1 MGRKKFVRCSFCGK
15 NTKEIGFVIQ
25 GNALETD
32 VFICKPCN
40 DTCAQLFDA
49 KNKTIASSSKK
60 QLDKKNVFPKHIKE
74 YLDLHVIGQEK
85 AKYALSIA
93 ISNHYKRINFENST
107 DIQLSKTN
115 VLLIGPTGSGKT
127 LLVKKLA
134 EYLQVP
140 FVIGDATSLTE
151 AGYVGDDVESLIASL
166 LMKSDYDVTKAQ
178 KGIIYIDEIDKIAK
192 KGSHVSISR
201 DVSGE
206 GVQQALLKIIEG
218 TVCGV
223 PPQGGRKHPDQK
235 LIHVDT
241 SNILFIVGGCFDG
254 IDEIAAKRNGFAKM
268 GFSQAKQEKA
278 PLKFM
283 PEDLVEFGLIPEFI
297 GRFPLIQNLIKLN
310 FEDLCK
316 VIKEPNNSILKQY
329 QVLFALDKVK
339 LEFTDDALME
349 VAKYAYEMDTGARGI
364 AQIME
369 TVMFDYNF
377 NIDQFAGKKLVIDKD
392 FVISKLLISEA
403 V

>member
-1 MGRKKFVRCSFCGK
+1 MGRKKLVCCSFCGK
-15 NTKEIGFVIQ
+15 NTKEIGFLIQ
-25 GNALETD
+25 GNALTTD
-32 VFICKPCN
+32 VFICTKCN
-40 DTCAQLFDA
+40 DTCTELFDA
-49 KNKTIASSSKK
+49 KNKKITLDSNK
-60 QLDKKNVFPKHIKE
+60 QLKGRIYPKLIKE
-74 YLDLHVIGQEK
+74 YLDMHVIGQNQ
-85 AKYALSIA
+85 AKLALSIA
-93 ISNHYKRINFENST
+93 ISNHFKRINFENSSN
-107 DIQLSKTN
+107 IQLFKTN

-134 EYLQVP
+134 ELLQVP

-166 LMKSDYDVTKAQ
+166 LMKSDYDLDKAQ

-192 KGSHVSISR
+192 KGGHVSISR

-218 TVCGV
+218 TTCGV

-254 IDEIAAKRNGFAKM
+254 INEIAEKRIGKHRM
-268 GFSQAKQEKA
+268 GFCKDTIENKTV
-278 PLKFM
+278 KFM
-283 PEDLVEFGLIPEFI
+283 PEDIVEFGIIPEFI
-297 GRFPLIQNLIKLN
+297 GRFPLIQNLNKLN
-310 FEDLCK
+310 LEDLYR
-316 VIKEPNNSILKQY
+316 VIKEPQNSILKQY
-329 QVLFALDKVK
+329 ELLFELDKVK

-349 VAKYAYEMDTGARGI
+349 IAKFAFEMDTGARGI
-364 AQIME
+364 SQIVE

-377 NIDQFAGKKLVIDKD
+377 NIDQYSGKKIIIDKNC
-392 FVISKLLISEA
+392 VIKKLILNEA